1 MSDQEDTLQINTSNQ
16 FEEDRKLAK
25 KKKFLADKKSEKHK
39 KVIKTQ
45 GGDGVINKKFK
56 LKKLE
61 NKVKYKCKE
70 NIFILWASKKL
81 ILFPLWRKP
90 LEKTLKK
97 VKKSV
102 LNETKDAEGNV
113 DDIKPTIK
121 RSKKFEKNSNHT
133 QSNSH
138 SSSGSTSKMAKFSSL
153 FKNNH
158 EIPRVGE

>member
-70 NIFILWASKKL
+70 NIFIL
-81 ILFPLWRKP
+81 
-90 LEKTLKK
+90 
-97 VKKSV
+97 
-102 LNETKDAEGNV
+102 
-113 DDIKPTIK
+113 
-121 RSKKFEKNSNHT
+121 
-133 QSNSH
+133 
-138 SSSGSTSKMAKFSSL
+138 
-153 FKNNH
+153 
-158 EIPRVGE
+158 